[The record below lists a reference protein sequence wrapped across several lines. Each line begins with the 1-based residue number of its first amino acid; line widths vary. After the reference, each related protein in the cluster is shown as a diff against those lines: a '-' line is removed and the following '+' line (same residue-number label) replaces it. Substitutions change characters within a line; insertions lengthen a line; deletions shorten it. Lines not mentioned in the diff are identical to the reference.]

1 MTAVTAAI
9 VQQLP
14 ESVFFFFKPLLH
26 EKAFGHSIFIEYLE
40 TANVSY
46 NLPKPVRRR
55 RASVTCW

>member
-9 VQQLP
+9 VQQQP
-14 ESVFFFFKPLLH
+14 ESVIFFKPLLH
-26 EKAFGHSIFIEYLE
+26 EKAFRHSIFTEYLE

-55 RASVTCW
+55 RASATCW